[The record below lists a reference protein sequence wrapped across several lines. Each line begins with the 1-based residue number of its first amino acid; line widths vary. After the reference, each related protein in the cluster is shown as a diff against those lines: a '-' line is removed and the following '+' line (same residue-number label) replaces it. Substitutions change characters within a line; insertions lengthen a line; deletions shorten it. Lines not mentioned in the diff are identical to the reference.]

1 MSLTGFF
8 LELLIPGATACSAF
22 LLVFLRFQ
30 PISTQVMEKQ
40 GWLLLTLFLMCSY
53 VVGIILRHAS
63 IFPKPKNYYCLR
75 IEKEWPQVAKALA
88 RHLTEQLGP
97 NIDEGEESGLQCPE
111 KRAKFTANESA
122 ALITYLRDYLLSE
135 KSSGISDLYNYE
147 WRLSR
152 LARNCALPLA
162 MLSGACWI
170 SAGIEACRK
179 TDYVGLY
186 VLGGIFAMAG
196 ILGLWHAYKKR
207 IFWQVDI
214 LMRVGSFAFC
224 LKRLDP
230 TTTMKMAAGA

>member
-30 PISTQVMEKQ
+30 PIPSNVMEKQ

-53 VVGIILRHAS
+53 VVGIILRHAL
-63 IFPKPKNYYCLR
+63 IFHKPKYYYCLH
-75 IEKEWPQVAKALA
+75 IEKEWPNVAKALA
-88 RHLTEQLGP
+88 LHLTQRLEP
-97 NIDEGEESGLQCPE
+97 NIDRGEESGLQCPRE
-111 KRAKFTANESA
+111 PAQFTPNQCA

-135 KSSGISDLYNYE
+135 KSSGISDLFNYE

-170 SAGIEACRK
+170 SAGIEAGEK
-179 TDYVGLY
+179 TGYAGLY
-186 VLGGIFAMAG
+186 VLGGIFAISG
-196 ILGLWHAYKKR
+196 ILGLWYAYKKR

-224 LKRLDP
+224 LKSVDP
-230 TTTMKMAAGA
+230 TTTTKLAAGG